1 MENKYIC
8 DDQNDCYM
16 TTHGINS
23 CSKWPHILI
32 ASDKFKGGLSSEA
45 VAEAIKTGIL
55 TSRPGMAAFCTI
67 VGMADG
73 GDGSAKIFQAFSGA
87 EKIECSLTG
96 PLGNKVVSFFMYSR
110 DKKCAFVEMA
120 KVSGLEMVP
129 PEKRNP
135 LYTTSFG
142 MGEIL
147 MKAYEAGAEEIVIGI
162 GGSATSDCGCGM
174 LEALGISFLD
184 KSGRELHRMTG
195 GKLKTIG
202 SIIVPDSFLKT
213 FLTNRIKVT
222 VICDVENPLC
232 GANGAAFSFA
242 AQKGA
247 DAEAVKELDEG
258 AENFIRAIKKSGCR
272 EGFSPTVLSPKAAA
286 ESKGAGAAGGIGF
299 AFLYFL
305 GAEMESGF
313 NYFSRLQNL
322 KEKMKEADIVIS
334 GEGMI
339 DKESLR
345 GKVIGGILRLVREVE
360 NEGVAKKQIL
370 LFCGVNKCGK
380 LSDAD
385 GRGIKVYAM
394 SDIEPDL
401 SRRIK
406 GEKELLRKLSAKS
419 INCTIME

>member
-1 MENKYIC
+1 MA
-8 DDQNDCYM
+8 
-16 TTHGINS
+16 TPGRNS
-23 CSKWPHILI
+23 CTKWPHILI

-45 VAEAIKTGIL
+45 VAEAIRAGIL
-55 TSRPGMAAFCTI
+55 TSRPELAEFCTI

-73 GDGSAKIFQAFSGA
+73 GDGSAEIFQSFSGA

-120 KVSGLEMVP
+120 KVSGLAMVP

-142 MGEIL
+142 MGEII
-147 MKAYEAGAEEIVIGI
+147 MKAYETGAEEIIIGI
-162 GGSATSDCGCGM
+162 GGSATNDCGCGM

-184 KSGRELHRMTG
+184 KRGKELHQMTG
-195 GKLKTIG
+195 EKLKAIG

-213 FLTNRIKVT
+213 FLADRIKVT

-232 GANGAAFSFA
+232 GKNGAAFSFA

-247 DAEAVKELDEG
+247 DAEVIKELDKG
-258 AENFIRAIKKSGCR
+258 AENFMGAIEKSFSGR
-272 EGFSPTVLSPKAAA
+272 GFSQSALSPKAAA

-305 GAEMESGF
+305 GAKMESGF
-313 NYFSRLQNL
+313 SYFSRLQNL
-322 KEKMKEADIVIS
+322 KEKIKEADIVIS

-339 DKESLR
+339 DRESLR

-370 LFCGVNKCGK
+370 LFCGVNKCGELK
-380 LSDAD
+380 DSN
-385 GRGIKVYAM
+385 GREIKVFAI

-406 GEKELLRKLSAKS
+406 GEKELLKKLSAKG
-419 INCTIME
+419 INCTVME

>member
-1 MENKYIC
+1 MATNGKNC
-8 DDQNDCYM
+8 CAK
-16 TTHGINS
+16 S
-23 CSKWPHILI
+23 PHILI

-45 VAEAIKTGIL
+45 VAMAIREGIL
-55 TSRPGMAAFCTI
+55 TLRPEMAEFCTI
-67 VGMADG
+67 AGMADG
-73 GDGSAKIFQAFSGA
+73 GDGSAEIFRSFSGA
-87 EKIECSLTG
+87 EKIECFLTG

-120 KVSGLEMVP
+120 KVSGLAMVP

-147 MKAYEAGAEEIVIGI
+147 MKAYEAGAEEIIIGI
-162 GGSATSDCGCGM
+162 GGSATNDCGCGM
-174 LEALGISFLD
+174 LEALGIRFLD
-184 KSGRELHRMTG
+184 KRGKELHQITG
-195 GKLKTIG
+195 EKLRTVG
-202 SIIVPDSFLKT
+202 SIIVPDSFLKM
-213 FLTNRIKVT
+213 FFGKGIKIT

-232 GANGAAFSFA
+232 GSNGAAFSFA
-242 AQKGA
+242 SQKGA
-247 DAEAVKELDEG
+247 DAEAVKELEEG
-258 AENFIRAIKKSGCR
+258 AEHILELLEKNFSGKV
-272 EGFSPTVLSPKAAA
+272 FSHSALSPKAAA

-305 GAEMESGF
+305 GAERESGF
-313 NYFSRLQNL
+313 SYFSRLQNL
-322 KEKMKEADIVIS
+322 KEKIKEADIVIS

-345 GKVIGGILRLVREVE
+345 GKVVGGILRLVREVE
-360 NEGVAKKQIL
+360 NEGVAKKKIL
-370 LFCGVNKCGK
+370 LFCGVNICGR
-380 LSDAD
+380 LYDAN
-385 GRGIKVYAM
+385 GREIKVYAM

-406 GEKELLRKLSAKS
+406 DEKELLKKLSAKS